1 MYENEVIP
9 PLGTP
14 EPEPAAEE
22 VKPADAEPSET
33 TDQETG
39 AEPAEEEAEPTGDT
53 PAAPK
58 KENKVQKRIDE
69 LTAKIYEAQ
78 RQAEYY
84 KGLAEGRGKPQ
95 EEQQPQPE
103 TVIPGLRPKPTVDQF
118 EDYEQFIEAV
128 ADWVDDKKTLERE
141 YKKQQ
146 TQAVERQ
153 KTTLEKH
160 QERANAFA
168 TVHADYDEAIDA
180 VEDIIFP
187 NSTIDSI
194 FDSEHS
200 AELTYFLGKNRTEAE
215 RIAKLPPV
223 KQLIEIGK
231 IEARFEKKEDPP
243 PPKRVTQAPAPIT
256 PVNAKQSLAPDPA
269 NMSDDDWHKWEN
281 ERCRKQGRLY

>member
-39 AEPAEEEAEPTGDT
+39 AEPAEEEAESTGDT

-58 KENKVQKRIDE
+58 KKHKVQERIDE
-69 LTAKIYEAQ
+69 LTREKYDALRE
-78 RQAEYY
+78 RDYY
-84 KGLAEGRGKPQ
+84 KGLAEGRQPQ
-95 EEQQPQPE
+95 EEPKPAPV
-103 TVIPGLRPKPTVDQF
+103 TIPGLPPKPTVDQF

-128 ADWVDDKKTLERE
+128 ADWTADKKLLERE
-141 YKKQQ
+141 YKQQQ
-146 TQAVERQ
+146 TQATERQ
-153 KTTLEKH
+153 KTAIEKH
-160 QERANAFA
+160 QERANAIA
-168 TVHADYDEAIDA
+168 TVHADYDEAIEA
-180 VEDIIFP
+180 VADIIFP
-187 NSTIDSI
+187 NTTIESI
-194 FDSEHS
+194 FESDHS
-200 AELTYFLGKNRTEAE
+200 AEVIYFLGKNRAEAE

-231 IEARFEKKEDPP
+231 IEAKFEKKDEPP

-256 PVNAKQSLAPDPA
+256 PVNAKPSLAPDPA
-269 NMSDDDWHKWEN
+269 NMSDDEWLAH
-281 ERCRKQGRLY
+281 ERERLRKQGRLY